1 MSFFQKL
8 WHRRLS
14 SITPPPDPP
23 LTQPNYMGAGCIFT
37 DGIHI
42 LAGWQPRKRNPGL
55 TGIGGAKNK
64 GETYLTTAY
73 RETLEEL
80 LHIKSVSPIL
90 INHLKITMKPKKIIE
105 SNGYVS
111 AVFDFDDL
119 VQMLKECKRMGIT
132 SPVYEKFPTDLMSLL
147 RNRKLL
153 DTTEIEIL
161 ALLPVVKEFP
171 PKRRIYVRDDLLRDM
186 EKL

>member
-8 WHRRLS
+8 WRRTS
-14 SITPPPDPP
+14 PTVPPDPP
-23 LTQPNYMGAGCIFT
+23 LTQPNYFGAGCIFT

-55 TGIGGAKNK
+55 TGIGGAKHK
-64 GETYLTTAY
+64 DETFLTTAY

-80 LHIKSVSPIL
+80 FHLKSVPPQL
-90 INHLKITMKPKKIIE
+90 INYLKVHLRPKKIIE

-111 AVFDFDDL
+111 AVFDFEDL
-119 VQMLKECKRMGIT
+119 NHMLKLCKKMGLT
-132 SPVYEKFPTDLMSLL
+132 SVLYEKFPTDLMTLL
-147 RNRKLL
+147 RKRKFL
-153 DTTEIEIL
+153 DTTEVEIL
-161 ALLPVVKEFP
+161 GLLPVVKEFP